1 MEMEGYDI
9 INIGKVGIG
18 TTDATSKLTLASH
31 TTAAGGIQFGVDTNL
46 YRSAA
51 DVLKTDDSLEVAVN
65 ILGTGT
71 SNLGASGKE
80 FGKLF
85 LYGGGTTNTYGLQF
99 GSNAYLYRSDVGELT
114 YYANESTGY
123 LRILSRDWGG
133 LKLDSGQGGSAVTLS
148 PYGNPQMLQVNSS
161 LIIYR
166 YGWLSWGL
174 LGNNTTDFSLGLSGY
189 RPGNTD
195 PSDAYSNVTGPN
207 RSLLS
212 TPGYLTLKYQSDDAV
227 PPKIIF
233 SKRRPSVTLVDD
245 LLGGLEFYGYFN
257 EGTYYNKQG
266 AKIQVA
272 QKSIGNFAGDYV
284 ASEMQFYTSPNNSTG
299 LVLGL
304 TIDKDQKVW
313 FGSTLDTNLYRSA
326 ANELKTDDNL
336 IVAGNVGIGTTNPGK
351 VLDVSGEARSIVNG
365 VEYYMVPKGAII
377 MWSGTLASIPSG
389 WQLCD
394 GTNGTP
400 NLQDRFIVG
409 AGSNYTVG
417 ATGGEAMHTLTAAQ
431 LPPHTHKV
439 YQSSIQAG
447 SNYMPKTDSTGSS
460 TPFLTHDTD
469 SGPGT
474 STPFE
479 NRPPYYAL
487 AYIMKL

>member
-1 MEMEGYDI
+1 MGTDSI
-9 INIGKVGIG
+9 TSDAIAASAVGASELA
-18 TTDATSKLTLASH
+18 TDAV
-31 TTAAGGIQFGVDTNL
+31 TTA
-46 YRSAA
+46 
-51 DVLKTDDSLEVAVN
+51 K
-65 ILGTGT
+65 IL
-71 SNLGASGKE
+71 N
-80 FGKLF
+80 
-85 LYGGGTTNTYGLQF
+85 
-99 GSNAYLYRSDVGELT
+99 V
-114 YYANESTGY
+114 
-123 LRILSRDWGG
+123 
-133 LKLDSGQGGSAVTLS
+133 
-148 PYGNPQMLQVNSS
+148 
-161 LIIYR
+161 
-166 YGWLSWGL
+166 
-174 LGNNTTDFSLGLSGY
+174 
-189 RPGNTD
+189 
-195 PSDAYSNVTGPN
+195 NVTGAKIADN
-207 RSLLS
+207 TITAAKMGTDSI
-212 TPGYLTLKYQSDDAV
+212 TSDAIAASAVGASELATDAV
-227 PPKIIF
+227 TTAKILD
-233 SKRRPSVTLVDD
+233 KNVT
-245 LLGGLEFYGYFN
+245 
-257 EGTYYNKQG
+257 G
-266 AKIQVA
+266 AKIADNTITAAKMGTSSVTSDAILDQTIVGGDLA
-272 QKSIGNFAGDYV
+272 TDISISTIGKITSEALHTTGNAVVGGNLKVTGTIEGENPVKIAG
-284 ASEMQFYTSPNNSTG
+284 G
-299 LVLGL
+299 LNIL
-304 TIDKDQKVW
+304 T
-313 FGSTLDTNLYRSA
+313 
-326 ANELKTDDNL
+326 
-336 IVAGNVGIGTTNPGK
+336 GNVGIGTTNPGK